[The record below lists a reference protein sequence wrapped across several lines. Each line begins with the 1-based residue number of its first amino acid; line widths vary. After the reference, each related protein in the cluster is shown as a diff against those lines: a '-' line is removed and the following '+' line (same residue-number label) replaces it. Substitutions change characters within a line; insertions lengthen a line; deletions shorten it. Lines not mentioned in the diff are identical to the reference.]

1 VSARV
6 TGLVFSRY
14 PGGGGELLLALALA
28 DHAHDD
34 GTHIFPSIARL
45 AQKTR
50 QSERSVQYQ
59 LRRMEQAGW
68 LLLVNSGRGG
78 RRRGF
83 DEGGVT
89 REYRINPAWLK
100 GAEFAPFDES
110 PVEHLGVSVQGRT
123 VVQKGADSAPFAET
137 SRGAKSPHEGCKKAS
152 KRVQKVPLKGATAIA
167 PEPRATKSNQEQPS
181 HRECEREADP
191 LTLTV
196 EQVDR
201 ELAGFGITPPGVD
214 RELLARFVRHRAAIR
229 RPLSVQGWLQV
240 RQQLLDLIAAG
251 HNPNECLKQT
261 MAAGLALPVIP
272 VAQQS
277 AGATHA
283 SPQHGS
289 AHRTEQLEQQFY
301 ADRRGGG
308 HSSGAGFEPGD
319 VVDAEFAVVV

>member
-1 VSARV
+1 M
-6 TGLVFSRY
+6 VFDRY
-14 PGGGGELLLALALA
+14 PNGGGEMLLALALA

-45 AQKTR
+45 AEKTR

-59 LRRMEQAGW
+59 LRRMEQSGW
-68 LLLVNSGRGG
+68 LVLVNAGIGG
-78 RRRGF
+78 RRSGF
-83 DEGGVT
+83 GEGGRT
-89 REYRINPAWLK
+89 RQYRINPEWMK
-100 GAEFAPFDES
+100 GAEI
-110 PVEHLGVSVQGRT
+110 
-123 VVQKGADSAPFAET
+123 APFAK
-137 SRGAKSPHEGCKKAS
+137 GAKQASEGCKTTQE
-152 KRVQKVPLKGATAIA
+152 RVQNSVEKGATAIA

-191 LTLTV
+191 LALTA

-201 ELAGFGITPPGVD
+201 ELAGFGSTPTGVD
-214 RELLARFVRHRAAIR
+214 REQLARFVRHRAAIR

-240 RQQLLDLIAAG
+240 RQQLLDLIADG
-251 HNPNECLKQT
+251 HDPNESLKQT

-289 AHRTEQLEQQFY
+289 ADRTEQLEQQFY
-301 ADRRGGG
+301 AQRRGGG
-308 HSSGAGFEPGD
+308 HGGGAGFEPGD
-319 VVDAEFAVVV
+319 VVDAEFAVVG

>member
-1 VSARV
+1 M
-6 TGLVFSRY
+6 VFDRY
-14 PGGGGELLLALALA
+14 PNGGGEMLLALALA

-45 AQKTR
+45 AEKTR

-59 LRRMEQAGW
+59 LRRMEQSGW
-68 LLLVNSGRGG
+68 LVLVNAGIGG
-78 RRRGF
+78 RRSGF
-83 DEGGVT
+83 GEGGRT
-89 REYRINPAWLK
+89 RQYRINPEWMK
-100 GAEFAPFDES
+100 GAEI
-110 PVEHLGVSVQGRT
+110 
-123 VVQKGADSAPFAET
+123 APFAK
-137 SRGAKSPHEGCKKAS
+137 GAKQASEGCKTTQE
-152 KRVQKVPLKGATAIA
+152 RVQNGVEKGATAIA
-167 PEPRATKSNQEQPS
+167 PEPRTTKSNQEQPS

-191 LTLTV
+191 LALTA

-201 ELAGFGITPPGVD
+201 ELAGFGSTPTGVD
-214 RELLARFVRHRAAIR
+214 REQLARFVRHRAAIR

-251 HNPNECLKQT
+251 HDPNESLKQT

-289 AHRTEQLEQQFY
+289 ADRTEQLEQQFY
-301 ADRRGGG
+301 AQRRGGG
-308 HSSGAGFEPGD
+308 HGGGAGFEPSA
-319 VVDAEFAVVV
+319 VVDAEFAVVG

>member
-1 VSARV
+1 M
-6 TGLVFSRY
+6 VFDRY
-14 PGGGGELLLALALA
+14 PNGGGEMLLALALA

-45 AQKTR
+45 AEKTR

-59 LRRMEQAGW
+59 LRRMEQSGW
-68 LLLVNSGRGG
+68 LLLVNAGIGG
-78 RRRGF
+78 RRSGF
-83 DEGGVT
+83 GEGGRT
-89 REYRINPAWLK
+89 RQYRINPEWMK
-100 GAEFAPFDES
+100 GAEI
-110 PVEHLGVSVQGRT
+110 
-123 VVQKGADSAPFAET
+123 APFAK
-137 SRGAKSPHEGCKKAS
+137 GAKKASEGCKTTQE
-152 KRVQKVPLKGATAIA
+152 RVKNSVEKGATAIA

-191 LTLTV
+191 LALTA

-201 ELAGFGITPPGVD
+201 ELAGFGSMPTGVD
-214 RELLARFVRHRAAIR
+214 REQLARFVRHRAAIR

-251 HNPNECLKQT
+251 HDPNESLKQT

-289 AHRTEQLEQQFY
+289 ADRTEQLEQQFY
-301 ADRRGGG
+301 AQRRGGG
-308 HSSGAGFEPGD
+308 HGGGAGCEPGD
-319 VVDAEFAVVV
+319 VVDAEFAVVG

>member
-1 VSARV
+1 M
-6 TGLVFSRY
+6 VFDRY
-14 PGGGGELLLALALA
+14 PNGGGEMLLALALA

-45 AQKTR
+45 AEKTR

-59 LRRMEQAGW
+59 LRRMEQSGW
-68 LLLVNSGRGG
+68 LVLVNAGIGG
-78 RRRGF
+78 RRSGF
-83 DEGGVT
+83 GEGGRT
-89 REYRINPAWLK
+89 RQYRINPEWMK
-100 GAEFAPFDES
+100 GAEI
-110 PVEHLGVSVQGRT
+110 
-123 VVQKGADSAPFAET
+123 APFAK
-137 SRGAKSPHEGCKKAS
+137 GAKKASEGCKTTQE
-152 KRVQKVPLKGATAIA
+152 RVQNGVEKGATAIA

-191 LTLTV
+191 LALTG

-201 ELAGFGITPPGVD
+201 ELAGFGSTPTGVD
-214 RELLARFVRHRAAIR
+214 REQLARFVRHRAAIR

-251 HNPNECLKQT
+251 HDPNESLKQT

-272 VAQQS
+272 VAQQF

-289 AHRTEQLEQQFY
+289 ADRTEQLEQQFY
-301 ADRRGGG
+301 AQRRGGG
-308 HSSGAGFEPGD
+308 HGGGAGFEPGA
-319 VVDAEFAVVV
+319 VVDAEFAVVG

>member
-1 VSARV
+1 M
-6 TGLVFSRY
+6 VFDRY
-14 PGGGGELLLALALA
+14 PNGGGEMLLALALA

-45 AQKTR
+45 AEKTR

-59 LRRMEQAGW
+59 LRRMEQSGW
-68 LLLVNSGRGG
+68 LVLVNAGIGG
-78 RRRGF
+78 RRSGF
-83 DEGGVT
+83 GEGGRT
-89 REYRINPAWLK
+89 RQYRINPEWM
-100 GAEFAPFDES
+100 
-110 PVEHLGVSVQGRT
+110 
-123 VVQKGADSAPFAET
+123 KGADIAPFAK
-137 SRGAKSPHEGCKKAS
+137 GAKQASEGCKTTQE
-152 KRVQKVPLKGATAIA
+152 RVQNSVEKGATAIA

-191 LTLTV
+191 LALTT

-201 ELAGFGITPPGVD
+201 ELAGFGSTPTGVD
-214 RELLARFVRHRAAIR
+214 REQLARFVRHRAAIR

-251 HNPNECLKQT
+251 HEPNESLKQT

-289 AHRTEQLEQQFY
+289 ADRIEQLQQQFE
-301 ADRRGGG
+301 AQRRGDGDG
-308 HSSGAGFEPGD
+308 HGAGFDPAEF
-319 VVDAEFAVVV
+319 VDAEFAVVG

>member
-1 VSARV
+1 M
-6 TGLVFSRY
+6 VFDRY
-14 PGGGGELLLALALA
+14 PNGGGEMLLALALA

-45 AQKTR
+45 AEKTR

-59 LRRMEQAGW
+59 LRRMEQSGW
-68 LLLVNSGRGG
+68 LVLVNAGIGG
-78 RRRGF
+78 RRSGF
-83 DEGGVT
+83 GEGGRT
-89 REYRINPAWLK
+89 RQYRINPEWM
-100 GAEFAPFDES
+100 
-110 PVEHLGVSVQGRT
+110 
-123 VVQKGADSAPFAET
+123 KGADIAPFAK
-137 SRGAKSPHEGCKKAS
+137 GAKQASEGCKTTQE
-152 KRVQKVPLKGATAIA
+152 RVQNGVEKGATAIA

-191 LTLTV
+191 LALTA

-201 ELAGFGITPPGVD
+201 ELAGFGSTPTGVD
-214 RELLARFVRHRAAIR
+214 REQLARFVRHRAAIR

-251 HNPNECLKQT
+251 HDPNESLKQT

-283 SPQHGS
+283 SHQHGS
-289 AHRTEQLEQQFY
+289 ADRIEQLQQQFE
-301 ADRRGGG
+301 AQRRGDGDG
-308 HSSGAGFEPGD
+308 HGAGVDPAEF
-319 VVDAEFAVVV
+319 VDAEFAVVG

>member
-1 VSARV
+1 M
-6 TGLVFSRY
+6 VFDRY
-14 PGGGGELLLALALA
+14 PNGGGEMLLALALA

-45 AQKTR
+45 AEKTR

-59 LRRMEQAGW
+59 LRRMEQSGW
-68 LLLVNSGRGG
+68 LLLVNAGIGG
-78 RRRGF
+78 RRSGF
-83 DEGGVT
+83 GEGGRT
-89 REYRINPAWLK
+89 RQYRINPEWMK
-100 GAEFAPFDES
+100 GAEIAPFE
-110 PVEHLGVSVQGRT
+110 
-123 VVQKGADSAPFAET
+123 KGAKQS
-137 SRGAKSPHEGCKKAS
+137 SKGCKTTQE
-152 KRVQKVPLKGATAIA
+152 RVQRGVEKGATAIA

-191 LTLTV
+191 LALTA

-201 ELAGFGITPPGVD
+201 ELAGFGSTPTGVD
-214 RELLARFVRHRAAIR
+214 REQLARFVRHRAAIR

-240 RQQLLDLIAAG
+240 RQQLLALIAAG
-251 HNPNECLKQT
+251 HDPNESLKQT

-289 AHRTEQLEQQFY
+289 ADRTEQLEQQFY
-301 ADRRGGG
+301 AQRRGGG
-308 HSSGAGFEPGD
+308 HGSGAGCEPGD
-319 VVDAEFAVVV
+319 VVDAEFAVVG

>member
-1 VSARV
+1 M
-6 TGLVFSRY
+6 VFDRY
-14 PGGGGELLLALALA
+14 PNGGGEMLLALALA

-45 AQKTR
+45 AEKTR

-59 LRRMEQAGW
+59 LRRMEQSGW
-68 LLLVNSGRGG
+68 LVLVNAGIGG
-78 RRRGF
+78 RRSGF
-83 DEGGVT
+83 GEGGRT
-89 REYRINPAWLK
+89 RQYRINHEWMK
-100 GAEFAPFDES
+100 GAEI
-110 PVEHLGVSVQGRT
+110 
-123 VVQKGADSAPFAET
+123 APFAK
-137 SRGAKSPHEGCKKAS
+137 GAKKASEGCKTTQE
-152 KRVQKVPLKGATAIA
+152 RVQNGVEKGATAIA

-191 LTLTV
+191 LALTA

-201 ELAGFGITPPGVD
+201 ELAGFGSTPPGVD

-251 HNPNECLKQT
+251 HDPNESLKQT

-272 VAQQS
+272 VAQPS

-289 AHRTEQLEQQFY
+289 ADRTEQLEQQFY
-301 ADRRGGG
+301 AQRRGGG
-308 HSSGAGFEPGD
+308 HGGGAGFEPGD
-319 VVDAEFAVVV
+319 VVDAEFAVVG

>member
-1 VSARV
+1 M
-6 TGLVFSRY
+6 VFDRY
-14 PGGGGELLLALALA
+14 PNGGGEMLLALALA

-45 AQKTR
+45 AEKTR

-59 LRRMEQAGW
+59 LRRMEQSGW
-68 LLLVNSGRGG
+68 LVLVNAGIGG
-78 RRRGF
+78 RRSGF
-83 DEGGVT
+83 GEGGRT
-89 REYRINPAWLK
+89 RQYRINPEWMK
-100 GAEFAPFDES
+100 GAEI
-110 PVEHLGVSVQGRT
+110 
-123 VVQKGADSAPFAET
+123 APFAK
-137 SRGAKSPHEGCKKAS
+137 GAKQASEGCKTTQE
-152 KRVQKVPLKGATAIA
+152 RVQNGVGKGATAIA

-191 LTLTV
+191 LALTT

-201 ELAGFGITPPGVD
+201 ELAGFGSTPTGVD
-214 RELLARFVRHRAAIR
+214 REQLARFVRHRAAIR

-251 HNPNECLKQT
+251 HDPNESLKQT

-289 AHRTEQLEQQFY
+289 ADRTEQLEQQFY
-301 ADRRGGG
+301 AQRRGGDHG
-308 HSSGAGFEPGD
+308 GGAGFEPGA
-319 VVDAEFAVVV
+319 VVDAEFAVVG

>member
-1 VSARV
+1 M
-6 TGLVFSRY
+6 VFDRY
-14 PGGGGELLLALALA
+14 PNGGGEMLLALALA

-45 AQKTR
+45 AEKTR

-59 LRRMEQAGW
+59 LRRMEQSGW
-68 LLLVNSGRGG
+68 LVLVNAGIGG
-78 RRRGF
+78 RRSGF
-83 DEGGVT
+83 GEGGRT
-89 REYRINPAWLK
+89 RQYRINPEWM
-100 GAEFAPFDES
+100 
-110 PVEHLGVSVQGRT
+110 
-123 VVQKGADSAPFAET
+123 KGADIAPFAK
-137 SRGAKSPHEGCKKAS
+137 GAKQAAEGCKTAQE
-152 KRVQKVPLKGATAIA
+152 RVQNGVEKGATAIA

-191 LTLTV
+191 LALTA

-201 ELAGFGITPPGVD
+201 ELAGFGSTPTGVD
-214 RELLARFVRHRAAIR
+214 REQLARFVRHRAAIR

-251 HNPNECLKQT
+251 HDPNESLKQT

-289 AHRTEQLEQQFY
+289 ADRIEQLQQQFE
-301 ADRRGGG
+301 AQRRGDGDG
-308 HSSGAGFEPGD
+308 HGAGFDPAEF
-319 VVDAEFAVVV
+319 VDAEFAVVG

>member
-1 VSARV
+1 M
-6 TGLVFSRY
+6 VFDRY
-14 PGGGGELLLALALA
+14 PNGGGEMLLALALA

-45 AQKTR
+45 AEKTR

-59 LRRMEQAGW
+59 LRRMEQSGW
-68 LLLVNSGRGG
+68 LVLVNAGIGG
-78 RRRGF
+78 RRSGF
-83 DEGGVT
+83 GEGGRT
-89 REYRINPAWLK
+89 RQYRINPEWMK
-100 GAEFAPFDES
+100 GAEI
-110 PVEHLGVSVQGRT
+110 
-123 VVQKGADSAPFAET
+123 APFAK
-137 SRGAKSPHEGCKKAS
+137 GAKQASEGCKTTQE
-152 KRVQKVPLKGATAIA
+152 RVQNGVEKGATAIA

-191 LTLTV
+191 LALTTG
-196 EQVDR
+196 QVDR
-201 ELAGFGITPPGVD
+201 ELAGFGITPTGVD
-214 RELLARFVRHRAAIR
+214 REQLARFVRHRAAIR

-251 HNPNECLKQT
+251 HDPNESLKQT

-289 AHRTEQLEQQFY
+289 ADRTEQLEQQFY
-301 ADRRGGG
+301 AQRRGGG
-308 HSSGAGFEPGD
+308 HGGGAGFEPSD
-319 VVDAEFAVVV
+319 VVDAEFAVVG

>member
-1 VSARV
+1 M
-6 TGLVFSRY
+6 VFDRY
-14 PGGGGELLLALALA
+14 PNGGGEMLLALALA

-45 AQKTR
+45 AEKTR

-59 LRRMEQAGW
+59 LRRMEQSGW
-68 LLLVNSGRGG
+68 LVLVNAGIGG
-78 RRRGF
+78 RRSGF
-83 DEGGVT
+83 GEGGRT
-89 REYRINPAWLK
+89 RQYRINPEWMK
-100 GAEFAPFDES
+100 GAEI
-110 PVEHLGVSVQGRT
+110 
-123 VVQKGADSAPFAET
+123 APFAK
-137 SRGAKSPHEGCKKAS
+137 GAKQASEGCKTTQE
-152 KRVQKVPLKGATAIA
+152 RVQNGVGKGATAIA

-181 HRECEREADP
+181 HRECGREADP
-191 LTLTV
+191 LALTT

-201 ELAGFGITPPGVD
+201 ELAGFGSTPTGVD
-214 RELLARFVRHRAAIR
+214 REQLARFVRHRAAIR

-251 HNPNECLKQT
+251 HDPNESLKQT

-289 AHRTEQLEQQFY
+289 ADRTEQLEQQFY
-301 ADRRGGG
+301 AARGGG
-308 HSSGAGFEPGD
+308 GHGGGAGFGPGD
-319 VVDAEFAVVV
+319 VVDAEFAVVG

>member
-1 VSARV
+1 M
-6 TGLVFSRY
+6 VFDRY
-14 PGGGGELLLALALA
+14 PNGGGEMLLALALA

-45 AQKTR
+45 AEKTR

-59 LRRMEQAGW
+59 LRRMEQSGW
-68 LLLVNSGRGG
+68 LVLVNAGIGG
-78 RRRGF
+78 RRSGF
-83 DEGGVT
+83 GEGGRT
-89 REYRINPAWLK
+89 RQYRINPEWM
-100 GAEFAPFDES
+100 
-110 PVEHLGVSVQGRT
+110 
-123 VVQKGADSAPFAET
+123 KGADIAPFAK
-137 SRGAKSPHEGCKKAS
+137 GAKQASEGCKTTQE
-152 KRVQKVPLKGATAIA
+152 RVQNSVEKGATAIA

-191 LTLTV
+191 LALTA

-201 ELAGFGITPPGVD
+201 ELAGFGSTPTGVD
-214 RELLARFVRHRAAIR
+214 REQLARFVRHRAAIR

-251 HNPNECLKQT
+251 HEPNESLKQT

-283 SPQHGS
+283 SHQHGS
-289 AHRTEQLEQQFY
+289 ADRIEQLQQQFE
-301 ADRRGGG
+301 AQRRGDGDG
-308 HSSGAGFEPGD
+308 HGAGFDPAEF
-319 VVDAEFAVVV
+319 VDAEFAVVG

>member
-1 VSARV
+1 M
-6 TGLVFSRY
+6 VFDRY
-14 PGGGGELLLALALA
+14 PNGGGEMLLALALA

-45 AQKTR
+45 AEKTR

-59 LRRMEQAGW
+59 LRRMEQSGW
-68 LLLVNSGRGG
+68 LVLVNAGIGG
-78 RRRGF
+78 RRSGF
-83 DEGGVT
+83 GEGGRT
-89 REYRINPAWLK
+89 RQYRINPEWMK
-100 GAEFAPFDES
+100 GAEI
-110 PVEHLGVSVQGRT
+110 
-123 VVQKGADSAPFAET
+123 APFAK
-137 SRGAKSPHEGCKKAS
+137 GAKQASEGCKTTQE
-152 KRVQKVPLKGATAIA
+152 RVQNGVEKGATAIA

-191 LTLTV
+191 LALTT

-201 ELAGFGITPPGVD
+201 ELAGFGSTPTGVD
-214 RELLARFVRHRAAIR
+214 REQLARFVRHRAAIR

-251 HNPNECLKQT
+251 HDPNESLKQT

-272 VAQQS
+272 VAQPS

-289 AHRTEQLEQQFY
+289 ADRTEQLEQQFY
-301 ADRRGGG
+301 AQRRGGG
-308 HSSGAGFEPGD
+308 HGGGAGFEPGD
-319 VVDAEFAVVV
+319 VVDAEFAVVG